1 MPAFFAES
9 WTDLVLAV
17 RHPLSAPT
25 WEKPM
30 VIESSPPPVPALVVP
45 PPPPQDA
52 TAMAV
57 RPASTN
63 AEILLNTWGVPF
75 SCER

>member
-9 WTDLVLAV
+9 CTDLVFAV
-17 RHPLSAPT
+17 RQPLSAPT

-30 VIESSPPPVPALVVP
+30 VIGSSPPPVPAVVVP
-45 PPPPQDA
+45 PPPPHEA
-52 TAMAV
+52 TDIAV
-57 RPASTN
+57 KPASNN

-75 SCER
+75 